1 MKLKKKTRFEIFK
14 KILKNF
20 KDQNEKKKNIIK
32 LFIMPKPFVCD
43 HCKKKKKSI
52 PYVLHGKATLNLSGW
67 RWRYTGPFTVHGW
80 PTDHTR
86 EMFFYH
92 LFI

>member
-20 KDQNEKKKNIIK
+20 KNQNEKKKNIIK

-43 HCKKKKKSI
+43 HCKKKK
-52 PYVLHGKATLNLSGW
+52 N
-67 RWRYTGPFTVHGW
+67 PF
-80 PTDHTR
+80 PTSFTAKQP
-86 EMFFYH
+86 
-92 LFI
+92 